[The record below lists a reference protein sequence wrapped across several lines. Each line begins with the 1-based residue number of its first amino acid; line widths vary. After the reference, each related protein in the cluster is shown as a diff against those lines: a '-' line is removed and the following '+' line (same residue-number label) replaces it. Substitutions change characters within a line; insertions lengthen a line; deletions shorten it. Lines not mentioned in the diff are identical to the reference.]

1 MNRFDTLLIANR
13 GEIACR
19 IIESAR
25 KIGLRTV
32 AVYSEAD
39 RGARHV
45 RLADEAVLLGPAPA
59 KESYLKVEALL
70 TAAAATGA
78 GAIHPGYGFLS
89 EDAGFAEAVEAA
101 GLVFVGPTPDQL
113 RIFGTKHTA
122 RDAAR
127 AAGVPM
133 IAGSGLLPDI
143 DAAVLAARDIGF
155 PLMLKATGGGGG
167 IGMTVCRTEDEL
179 TESYPRVA
187 RLAGASFSTAGV
199 FAERYVEHARH
210 VEVQIFGDG
219 DGRVVS
225 LGDRDCSLQRRH
237 QKVLEEAPA
246 PDLPDALRE
255 ELHRSS
261 RALCGSLD
269 YRSAGT
275 VEFVYDPVR
284 QEASFLEVN
293 ARLQVEHP
301 VTEAVTGVDL
311 VEWMLRLAQGGT
323 EAAGVLAGRPDS
335 IPVSGY
341 AVEARLYAEDPARN
355 FQPSSGTV
363 TNAAY
368 PATDGVRVDAWVETG
383 SEVSTNYDP
392 LLAKIITTG
401 TDRNQAFDRLG
412 AALKAT
418 RIDGIETN
426 LGMLR
431 AVTALDVVRDA
442 AHSTG
447 TLNDLGDPEPRITV
461 ERPGLQTSVQD
472 WPGRAGLWQV
482 GVPPSGP
489 MDDLSFR
496 LGNQALGNPEGA
508 PGLEFTMTGPSLH
521 FTHATTVCVA
531 GAPTTLTVDGTDVPA
546 WEPVTVPAGGTLDVG
561 TAEGS
566 GLRGYILFQGGLDVP
581 QYLGSAS
588 TFTLGQFGG
597 HGGRVLRSGD
607 VLRAVAP
614 APAPEATAEDP
625 APAARPAAPGQAGP
639 VPLDSRPVL
648 TSAWEL
654 TVVEGP
660 HGAPEFFQR
669 EDIEDLYAASY
680 EVHFNS
686 ARTGV
691 RLIGPKPRW
700 ARSDGGEAGL
710 HPSNIHDTAY
720 SVGALD
726 FTGDTPILLG
736 PDGPSLGGFVCPV
749 TVVTADRWKL
759 GQLRPGD
766 TVRFVPVEARQAPSA
781 KDLGPGRQLVLPGD
795 AGWSRPAG
803 GAAAS
808 LKSGAALPSAGLN
821 SGRALQPAGIRRGD
835 GDDGVLGRV
844 PEGPGRPAVTYRR
857 SGDDNLLVEYGDM
870 VLDLSLRARVHA
882 LHQHLEELRMPGI
895 VDLTPGIRSL
905 QIKID
910 PTVLPAPRLL
920 GLVQD
925 IEAALPASSELVV
938 PSRTV
943 RLPLSWDDPAT
954 REAIQ
959 RYMAG
964 VRDDAPWCPWNI
976 EFIRRINGLESVND
990 VFDTVF
996 NAEYLVLGLGDVYL
1010 GAPVATPLDPR
1021 HRLVTTKYNPARTW
1035 TPENAVGIGGAYMCI
1050 YGMEGP
1056 GGYQFV
1062 GRTTQVWSRYADS
1075 APFEPG
1081 SPWLLRFFDR
1091 ISWYPVSPEE
1101 LLDLR
1106 ADMAAGRGRGVDIED
1121 GTFSLADHEDFLARN
1136 SESIA
1141 VFREQQAAAF
1151 AVERQAWAD
1160 AGEFDRADAAAAV
1173 VPEPGELVVP
1183 DGGTLVSA
1191 PFAASVWKVDVT
1203 AGEHVVKGQPLV
1215 SLEAMKMETVL
1226 TAPCDGVVQQVLPV
1240 AGSQVVGGEALVV
1253 LGLPVETSAEELSK
1267 EMDTKELDTKELEEA
1282 TL

>member
-1 MNRFDTLLIANR
+1 MTSKNVNTFDTLLVANR

-19 IIESAR
+19 IIESA
-25 KIGLRTV
+25 KKLGLRTV
-32 AVYSEAD
+32 AVFSEAD
-39 RGARHV
+39 RGAKHV

-59 KESYLKVEALL
+59 KESYLRVDALL
-70 TAAAATGA
+70 EAAKSTGA

-89 EDAGFAEAVEAA
+89 EDAAFAEAVEAA
-101 GLVFVGPTPDQL
+101 GLVFVGPTPEQL

-133 IAGSGLLPDI
+133 IAGSGLLEDA
-143 DAAVLAARDIGF
+143 DAAVAASQAIGF

-167 IGMTVCRTEDEL
+167 IGMTVCRSEAEL
-179 TESYPRVA
+179 ADSFPRVA
-187 RLAGASFSTAGV
+187 RLAGASFGTAGV
-199 FAERYVEHARH
+199 FAERYVENARH
-210 VEVQIFGDG
+210 IEVQVFGDG
-219 DGRVVS
+219 GGRVVS

-246 PDLPDALRE
+246 PDLPDALRV
-255 ELHRSS
+255 ELHRTS
-261 RALCGSLD
+261 RALCASLN

-275 VEFVYDPVR
+275 VEFVYDPAR

-311 VEWMLRLAQGGT
+311 VEWMLRLAQGGE
-323 EAAGVLAGRPDS
+323 EARGVLAGLPDGL
-335 IPVSGY
+335 PVSGH
-341 AVEARLYAEDPARN
+341 AVEARVYAEDPARG
-355 FQPSSGTV
+355 FQPSAGTV
-363 TNAAY
+363 TNAEF
-368 PATDGVRVDAWVETG
+368 PATGGVRVDAWVETG
-383 SEVSTNYDP
+383 TDVSTNYDP
-392 LLAKIITTG
+392 LLGKVITSG
-401 TDRNQAFDRLG
+401 ASRSEALDRLSG
-412 AALKAT
+412 ALAGT

-431 AVTALDVVRDA
+431 AVTGMDVVRSVN
-442 AHSTG
+442 HSTS
-447 TLNDLGDPEPRITV
+447 TLDSVGDPEPRITV
-461 ERPGLQTSVQD
+461 DRPGLQTSVQD
-472 WPGRAGLWQV
+472 WPGRTGLWQI

-496 LGNQALGNPEGA
+496 LGNTALGNPEGA
-508 PGLEFTMTGPSLH
+508 PGLEFTMTGPSLV
-521 FTHATTVCVA
+521 FTHATTVCVT
-531 GAPTTLTVDGTDVPA
+531 GAEVTVTVDGTEVPA
-546 WEPVTVPAGGTLDVG
+546 WTPVTVPAGGTLDAG
-561 TAEGS
+561 TAAGK
-566 GLRGYILFQGGLDVP
+566 GLRGYILFQGGLDIP

-597 HGGRVLRSGD
+597 HAGRVLRAGD
-607 VLRAVAP
+607 VLRAVKSDVEGP
-614 APAPEATAEDP
+614 ATA
-625 APAARPAAPGQAGP
+625 P
-639 VPLDSRPVL
+639 VPLDSRPAL
-648 TSAWEL
+648 TSTWEL
-654 TVVEGP
+654 AVTEGP

-669 EDIEDLYAASY
+669 EDIEELYAAEY

-691 RLIGPKPRW
+691 RLTGPKPRW
-700 ARSDGGEAGL
+700 ARTDGGEAGL

-766 TVRFVPVEARQAPSA
+766 KVRFVPIEAAQAPSA
-781 KDLGPGRQLVLPGD
+781 RDLGPGRQLVLPGD
-795 AGWSRPAG
+795 AGWTADISRVAAPA
-803 GAAAS
+803 ARI
-808 LKSGAALPSAGLN
+808 P
-821 SGRALQPAGIRRGD
+821 RGD
-835 GDDGVLGRV
+835 GDDGVLARV
-844 PEGPGRPAVTYRR
+844 PEGPGRPAATYRR
-857 SGDDNLLVEYGDM
+857 SGDDNLLVEYGEM
-870 VLDLSLRARVHA
+870 VLDLGLRARVHA
-882 LHQHLEELRMPGI
+882 LHQHIEQLRIPGI

-905 QIKID
+905 QIKVD
-910 PTVLPAPRLL
+910 PSVLSTNRLL
-920 GLVQD
+920 GMVQEID
-925 IEAALPASSELVV
+925 AALPASSELVV

-954 REAIQ
+954 REAIE

-976 EFIRRINGLESVND
+976 EFIRRINGLDSVND

-1062 GRTTQVWSRYADS
+1062 GRTTQVWSRYADA

-1106 ADMAAGRGRGVDIED
+1106 ADMAAGRGRGVEIEE
-1121 GTFSLADHEDFLARN
+1121 GTFSLAEHGLFLEENR
-1136 SESIA
+1136 ESIA
-1141 VFREQQAAAF
+1141 AFREKQGAAF

-1160 AGEFDRADAAAAV
+1160 AGEFDRADALAATAAPAADEV
-1173 VPEPGELVVP
+1173 AVPE
-1183 DGGTLVSA
+1183 GGSLVSA
-1191 PFAASVWKVDVT
+1191 PFAASVWKVDVAEGDT
-1203 AGEHVVKGQPLV
+1203 VVKGQPLV

-1226 TAPCDGVVQQVLPV
+1226 EAPCDGVVLRVLPA
-1240 AGSQVVGGEALVV
+1240 AGSQVVAGDAVVV
-1253 LGLPVETSAEELSK
+1253 LGGNDLQPAGADTPELGAQ
-1267 EMDTKELDTKELEEA
+1267 ELEGA
-1282 TL
+1282 AV

>member
-1 MNRFDTLLIANR
+1 MNTFDTLLIANR

-25 KIGLRTV
+25 KLGLRTV
-32 AVYSEAD
+32 AVFSEAD
-39 RGARHV
+39 RGAKHV

-59 KESYLKVEALL
+59 KESYLRVDALL
-70 TAAAATGA
+70 EAAKSTGA

-89 EDAGFAEAVEAA
+89 EDAAFAEAVEAA
-101 GLVFVGPTPDQL
+101 GLVFVGPTAEQL

-133 IAGSGLLPDI
+133 IAGSGLLEDV
-143 DAAVLAARDIGF
+143 DAAVAASATIGF

-167 IGMTVCRTEDEL
+167 IGMTVCRDEAEL
-179 TESYPRVA
+179 VESFPRVA
-187 RLAGASFSTAGV
+187 RLAGASFGTAGV
-199 FAERYVEHARH
+199 FAERYVENARH
-210 VEVQIFGDG
+210 IEVQIFGDG
-219 DGRVVS
+219 EGRVVS

-246 PDLPDALRE
+246 PDLPDELRE

-261 RALCGSLD
+261 RALCASLN

-275 VEFVYDPVR
+275 VEFVYDSAR
-284 QEASFLEVN
+284 KEASFLEVN

-311 VEWMLRLAQGGT
+311 VEWMLRLAQGGS
-323 EAAGVLAGRPDS
+323 EASTVLANVPDS
-335 IPVSGY
+335 LPVTGH
-341 AVEARLYAEDPARN
+341 AVEARVYAEDPARG
-355 FQPSSGTV
+355 FQPSAGTV

-368 PATDGVRVDAWVETG
+368 PETEGVRVDAWAETG
-383 SEVSTNYDP
+383 TDVSTNYDP
-392 LLAKIITTG
+392 LLGKIITSAPSR
-401 TDRNQAFDRLG
+401 TDAFNRLA
-412 AALKAT
+412 AALKDT

-426 LGMLR
+426 LGLLR
-431 AVTALDVVRDA
+431 AATALDVVRTVQ
-442 AHSTG
+442 HSTS
-447 TLNDLGDPEPRITV
+447 TLDSVGDPEPRITV
-461 ERPGLQTSVQD
+461 GRPGLQTSVQD
-472 WPGRAGLWQV
+472 WPGRTGLWQI

-496 LGNQALGNPEGA
+496 LGNTALGNPEGA
-508 PGLEFTMTGPSLH
+508 PGLEFTMTGPSLT
-521 FTHATTVCVA
+521 FTHATTVCVT
-531 GAPTTLTVDGTDVPA
+531 GAEVTVTVDGTEVPGWA
-546 WEPVTVPAGGTLDVG
+546 PVTVPAGGTLDVG
-561 TAEGS
+561 TAGS
-566 GLRGYILFQGGLDVP
+566 KGLRGYILFQGGLDLP
-581 QYLGSAS
+581 KYLGSAS
-588 TFTLGQFGG
+588 TFALGQFGG
-597 HGGRVLRSGD
+597 HAGRVLRAGD
-607 VLRAVAP
+607 VLRAVATNAAAGNGTP
-614 APAPEATAEDP
+614 TA
-625 APAARPAAPGQAGP
+625 A
-639 VPLDSRPVL
+639 VPLDSRPAL

-654 TVVEGP
+654 SVVEGP

-669 EDIEDLYAASY
+669 EDIEELYAAEY

-700 ARSDGGEAGL
+700 ARTDGGEAGL

-766 TVRFVPVEARQAPSA
+766 KVRFVPIQASQAPSA
-781 KDLGPGRQLVLPGD
+781 RDLGPGRQLMLPGD
-795 AGWSRPAG
+795 AGWSGDLSTHLPAVTP
-803 GAAAS
+803 AA
-808 LKSGAALPSAGLN
+808 
-821 SGRALQPAGIRRGD
+821 GRTARGD

-857 SGDDNLLVEYGDM
+857 SGDDNLLVEYGEM
-870 VLDLSLRARVHA
+870 VLDLGLRARVHA
-882 LHQHLEELRMPGI
+882 LHQHIEQLRVPGI

-905 QIKID
+905 QIKVD
-910 PTVLPAPRLL
+910 PSVLSTTRLL
-920 GLVQD
+920 DQVQE

-954 REAIQ
+954 REAIE

-976 EFIRRINGLESVND
+976 EFIRRINGLDSVND

-1106 ADMAAGRGRGVDIED
+1106 ADMAAGRGRGVEIED
-1121 GTFSLADHEDFLARN
+1121 GTFSLAEHEEFLAEN
-1136 SESIA
+1136 SQSIA
-1141 VFREQQAAAF
+1141 AFREKQGAAF

-1160 AGEFDRADAAAAV
+1160 AGEFDRAEALAAV
-1173 VPEPGELVVP
+1173 VSPVADEVDVPEGGSLVA
-1183 DGGTLVSA
+1183 A
-1191 PFAASVWKVDVT
+1191 PFAASVWKVDV
-1203 AGEHVVKGQPLV
+1203 AEGDRVAKGQPLV

-1226 TAPCDGVVQQVLPV
+1226 EAPCDGVVLRVLPV
-1240 AGSQVVGGEALVV
+1240 AGSQVVAGEAVVV
-1253 LGLPVETSAEELSK
+1253 LGADDLEQIGAGTP
-1267 EMDTKELDTKELEEA
+1267 ELEEA
-1282 TL
+1282 AV

>member
-1 MNRFDTLLIANR
+1 MTNFDTLLIANR

-25 KIGLRTV
+25 TLGLRTV
-32 AVYSEAD
+32 AVFSEAD
-39 RGARHV
+39 RGAKHV
-45 RLADEAVLLGPAPA
+45 RIADEAILLGPAPA
-59 KESYLKVEALL
+59 KESYLRVDALL
-70 TAAAATGA
+70 EAAKSTGA

-89 EDAGFAEAVEAA
+89 EDAAFAEAVEAA
-101 GLVFVGPTPDQL
+101 GLVFVGPTAEQL

-133 IAGSGLLPDI
+133 IAGSGLLEDVD
-143 DAAVLAARDIGF
+143 DAVAASASIGF

-167 IGMTVCRTEDEL
+167 IGMTVCRNEAEL
-179 TESYPRVA
+179 VDSFPRVA
-187 RLAGASFSTAGV
+187 RLAGASFGTAGV
-199 FAERYVEHARH
+199 FAERYVENARH
-210 VEVQIFGDG
+210 IEVQVFGDG
-219 DGRVVS
+219 EGRVVS

-246 PDLPDALRE
+246 PDLPEELRE

-261 RALCGSLD
+261 RALCASLH

-275 VEFVYDPVR
+275 VEFVYDSAR
-284 QEASFLEVN
+284 REASFLEVN

-311 VEWMLRLAQGGT
+311 VEWMLRLAQGGG
-323 EAAGVLAGRPDS
+323 EATSVLAGVPDS
-335 IPVSGY
+335 LPVSGH
-341 AVEARLYAEDPARN
+341 AVEARVYAEDPARG
-355 FQPSSGTV
+355 FQPSAGTV
-363 TNAAY
+363 TNAVY
-368 PATDGVRVDAWVETG
+368 PQTEGVRVDAWAETG
-383 SEVSTNYDP
+383 TEVSTNYDP
-392 LLAKIITTG
+392 LLGKIITSG
-401 TDRNQAFDRLG
+401 PSRTDAFNRLA
-412 AALKAT
+412 AALKGT

-426 LGMLR
+426 LGLLR
-431 AVTALDVVRDA
+431 AATGLDAVRTVQ
-442 AHSTG
+442 HSTS
-447 TLNDLGDPEPRITV
+447 TLDSVGDPEPRITV
-461 ERPGLQTSVQD
+461 GRPGLQTSVQD
-472 WPGRAGLWQV
+472 WPGRTGLWQI

-496 LGNQALGNPEGA
+496 LGNTALGNPEGA
-508 PGLEFTMTGPSLH
+508 PGLEFTMTGPSLT
-521 FTHATTVCVA
+521 FTHATTVCIT
-531 GAPTTLTVDGTDVPA
+531 GAEVSVTVDGTEAPA
-546 WEPVTVPAGGTLDVG
+546 WTPVTVPAGGTLDVG
-561 TAEGS
+561 TAGS
-566 GLRGYILFQGGLDVP
+566 KGLRGYILFQGGLDIP

-597 HGGRVLRSGD
+597 HAGRVLRAGD
-607 VLRAVAP
+607 VLRAVATNAAAGNETP
-614 APAPEATAEDP
+614 TA
-625 APAARPAAPGQAGP
+625 A
-639 VPLDSRPVL
+639 VPLDSRPAL

-654 TVVEGP
+654 SVVEGP

-669 EDIEDLYAASY
+669 EDIEELYAAEY

-700 ARSDGGEAGL
+700 ARTDGGEAGL

-766 TVRFVPVEARQAPSA
+766 KVRFVPIKASQAPSA
-781 KDLGPGRQLVLPGD
+781 RDLGPGRQLVLPGD
-795 AGWSRPAG
+795 AEWSG
-803 GAAAS
+803 DISSVTAAA
-808 LKSGAALPSAGLN
+808 AAAGT
-821 SGRALQPAGIRRGD
+821 PAARTLRGD
-835 GDDGVLGRV
+835 GDHGVLGRV
-844 PEGPGRPAVTYRR
+844 PEGPGRPAVIYRR
-857 SGDDNLLVEYGDM
+857 SGDDNLLVEYGEM
-870 VLDLSLRARVHA
+870 VLDLGLRARVHA
-882 LHQHLEELRMPGI
+882 LHQHIEQLRVPGI

-905 QIKID
+905 QIKVD
-910 PTVLPAPRLL
+910 PSVLSTKRLL
-920 GLVQD
+920 GLVQE

-954 REAIQ
+954 REAIE

-976 EFIRRINGLESVND
+976 EFIRRINGLDSVND

-1106 ADMAAGRGRGVDIED
+1106 ADMAAGRGRGVEIEE
-1121 GTFSLADHEDFLARN
+1121 GTFSLAEHEVFLAENR
-1136 SESIA
+1136 ESIA
-1141 VFREQQAAAF
+1141 VFREKQGAAF

-1160 AGEFDRADAAAAV
+1160 AGEFDRADALAAV
-1173 VPEPGELVVP
+1173 VVPAADEVEVP
-1183 DGGTLVSA
+1183 DGGSLVAA
-1191 PFAASVWKVDVT
+1191 PFAASVWKVDV
-1203 AGEHVVKGQPLV
+1203 AEGDLVVKGQPLV

-1226 TAPCDGVVQQVLPV
+1226 EAPCDGVVLRVLPV
-1240 AGSQVVGGEALVV
+1240 AGSQVVAGEAVVV
-1253 LGLPVETSAEELSK
+1253 LGGPDVDFELVG
-1267 EMDTKELDTKELEEA
+1267 EAPELEEA
-1282 TL
+1282 AV

>member
-1 MNRFDTLLIANR
+1 MSTFQTQNRFDTLLVANR

-19 IIESAR
+19 IIESA
-25 KIGLRTV
+25 KKLGLRTI
-32 AVYSEAD
+32 AVFSEAD
-39 RGARHV
+39 RGAKHV

-59 KESYLKVEALL
+59 KESYLRVEALL
-70 TAAAATGA
+70 EAAKSTGA

-89 EDAGFAEAVEAA
+89 EDAAFAEAVEAA
-101 GLVFVGPTPDQL
+101 GLVFVGPTAEQL

-133 IAGSGLLPDI
+133 IAGSGLLADVDEAI
-143 DAAVLAARDIGF
+143 TASAAVGF

-167 IGMTVCRTEDEL
+167 IGMTVCRDEAEL
-179 TESYPRVA
+179 AESFPRVA
-187 RLAGASFSTAGV
+187 RLAGASFGTAGV
-199 FAERYVEHARH
+199 FAERYVENARH
-210 VEVQIFGDG
+210 IEVQIFGDG
-219 DGRVVS
+219 EGRVVS

-246 PDLPDALRE
+246 PDLPDELRE

-261 RALCGSLD
+261 RALCTSLN

-275 VEFVYDPVR
+275 VEFVYDSAR
-284 QEASFLEVN
+284 REASFLEVN

-311 VEWMLRLAQGGT
+311 VEWMLRLAQGGS
-323 EAAGVLAGRPDS
+323 EAETVLADVTDS
-335 IPVSGY
+335 LPVSGH
-341 AVEARLYAEDPARN
+341 AVEARVYAEDPARG
-355 FQPSSGTV
+355 FQPSAGTV
-363 TNAAY
+363 TNAVY
-368 PATDGVRVDAWVETG
+368 PASGDVRVDAWAETG
-383 SEVSTNYDP
+383 TEVATNYDP
-392 LLAKIITTG
+392 LLGKIITSGAT
-401 TDRNQAFDRLG
+401 RAEAFDRLA
-412 AALKAT
+412 AALAGT

-431 AVTALDVVRDA
+431 AATTLDVVRRVE
-442 AHSTG
+442 HSTSA
-447 TLNDLGDPEPRITV
+447 LDNVGDPEPRITV
-461 ERPGLQTSVQD
+461 GRPGLQTSVQD
-472 WPGRAGLWQV
+472 WPGRTGLWQI

-496 LGNQALGNPEGA
+496 LGNTALGNAEGA
-508 PGLEFTMTGPSLH
+508 PGLEFTMTGPSLT
-521 FTHATTVCVA
+521 FTHPTTVCIT
-531 GAPTTLTVDGTDVPA
+531 GAEVTVTIDGTEVPTWA
-546 WEPVTVPAGGTLDVG
+546 PVTVPAGGTLDVG
-561 TAEGS
+561 TAGGN
-566 GLRGYILFQGGLDVP
+566 GLRGYILFQGGLDIP

-597 HGGRVLRSGD
+597 HAGRVLRAGD
-607 VLRAVAP
+607 VLRALAP
-614 APAPEATAEDP
+614 AGGDESENVTM
-625 APAARPAAPGQAGP
+625 AA
-639 VPLDSRPVL
+639 VPLDSRPAL
-648 TSAWEL
+648 TSTWEL
-654 TVVEGP
+654 AVAEGP

-669 EDIEDLYAASY
+669 EDIEELYATDY

-700 ARSDGGEAGL
+700 ARTDGGEAGL

-766 TVRFVPVEARQAPSA
+766 KVRFVPIRVSQAPSA
-781 KDLGPGRQLVLPGD
+781 RDLGPGRQLVLPGD
-795 AGWSRPAG
+795 AGWSADIPTVTR
-803 GAAAS
+803 AS
-808 LKSGAALPSAGLN
+808 APSVRTA
-821 SGRALQPAGIRRGD
+821 RGD

-857 SGDDNLLVEYGDM
+857 SGDDNLLVEYGEM
-870 VLDLSLRARVHA
+870 VLDLGLRARVHA
-882 LHQHLEELRMPGI
+882 LHQHIEQLRVPGI

-905 QIKID
+905 QIKVD
-910 PTVLPAPRLL
+910 PSVLSTKRLQD
-920 GLVQD
+920 LVQEV
-925 IEAALPASSELVV
+925 EAALPASSELVV
-938 PSRTV
+938 PSRSV

-954 REAIQ
+954 REAIE

-976 EFIRRINGLESVND
+976 EFIRRINGLDSVND

-1106 ADMAAGRGRGVDIED
+1106 ADMAAGRGRGVEIED
-1121 GTFSLADHEDFLARN
+1121 GTFSLAEHEVFLEENRG
-1136 SESIA
+1136 SITD
-1141 VFREQQAAAF
+1141 FREKQGAAF
-1151 AVERQAWAD
+1151 AGERQAWAD
-1160 AGEFDRADAAAAV
+1160 AGEFDRAEALAAV
-1173 VPEPGELVVP
+1173 VSPVVDEVAVP
-1183 DGGTLVSA
+1183 DGGSLVAA
-1191 PFAASVWKVDVT
+1191 PFAASVWKVDVK
-1203 AGEHVVKGQPLV
+1203 AGDRVVQGQPLV

-1226 TAPCDGVVQQVLPV
+1226 EAPCDGVVVRVLPA
-1240 AGSQVVGGEALVV
+1240 AGSQVVAGEAVVV
-1253 LGLPVETSAEELSK
+1253 LGTVDAETRSVIEAQ
-1267 EMDTKELDTKELEEA
+1267 ELEEA
-1282 TL
+1282 AV

>member
-1 MNRFDTLLIANR
+1 MNSRNENTFDTLLIANR

-25 KIGLRTV
+25 KLGLRTV
-32 AVYSEAD
+32 AVFSEAD
-39 RGARHV
+39 RGAKHV

-59 KESYLKVEALL
+59 KESYLRVDAIL
-70 TAAAATGA
+70 AAAKETGA

-89 EDAGFAEAVEAA
+89 EDAAFAEAVEAA
-101 GLVFVGPTPDQL
+101 GLVFVGPTPEQL

-133 IAGSGLLPDI
+133 IAGSGLLEDV
-143 DAAVLAARDIGF
+143 DAAVAASAAIGF

-167 IGMTVCRTEDEL
+167 IGMTVCRSEAEL
-179 TESYPRVA
+179 VESFPRVA
-187 RLAGASFSTAGV
+187 RLAGASFGTAGV
-199 FAERYVEHARH
+199 FAERYVENARH

-219 DGRVVS
+219 EGRVVS

-246 PDLPDALRE
+246 PDLPDELRE

-261 RALCGSLD
+261 RALCASLN

-275 VEFVYDPVR
+275 VEFVYDSVR

-311 VEWMLRLAQGGT
+311 VEWMLRLAQGGSD
-323 EAAGVLAGRPDS
+323 AQAVLAGVPDS
-335 IPVSGY
+335 LPVAGH
-341 AVEARLYAEDPARN
+341 AVEARVYAEDPARG
-355 FQPSSGTV
+355 FQPSAGTV

-368 PATDGVRVDAWVETG
+368 PTAAEARVDAWVETG
-383 SEVSTNYDP
+383 TDVSTSYDP
-392 LLAKIITTG
+392 LLGKIITSG
-401 TDRNQAFDRLG
+401 ANRADAFDRLA
-412 AALKAT
+412 AALEDT

-431 AVTALDVVRDA
+431 AVSGLDVVRA
-442 AHSTG
+442 VQHSTS
-447 TLNDLGDPEPRITV
+447 TLDNVGDPEPRITV
-461 ERPGLQTSVQD
+461 GRPGLQTSVQD
-472 WPGRAGLWQV
+472 WPGRTGLWQI

-496 LGNQALGNPEGA
+496 LGNTALGNPEGA
-508 PGLEFTMTGPSLH
+508 PGLEFTMTGPSLT
-521 FTHATTVCVA
+521 FTHATTVCVT
-531 GAPTTLTVDGTDVPA
+531 GAEATVTVDGTEVPA
-546 WEPVTVPAGGTLDVG
+546 WTPVTVPAGGTLDAG
-561 TAEGS
+561 TAAGK
-566 GLRGYILFQGGLDVP
+566 GLRGYILFQGGLDIP
-581 QYLGSAS
+581 KYLGSAS

-597 HGGRVLRSGD
+597 HAGRVLRTGD
-607 VLRAVAP
+607 VLRAVKQAAGQEAP
-614 APAPEATAEDP
+614 TA
-625 APAARPAAPGQAGP
+625 A
-639 VPLDSRPVL
+639 VPLDSRPAL
-648 TSAWEL
+648 TSTWEL
-654 TVVEGP
+654 AVAEGP

-669 EDIEDLYAASY
+669 EDIEELYSAEY

-700 ARSDGGEAGL
+700 ARTDGGEAGL

-749 TVVTADRWKL
+749 TVVTAERWKL

-766 TVRFVPVEARQAPSA
+766 KVRFVPIKAGQAPSA

-795 AGWSRPAG
+795 ADWSSNPSM
-803 GAAAS
+803 AATGTS
-808 LKSGAALPSAGLN
+808 RGF
-821 SGRALQPAGIRRGD
+821 RGD

-844 PEGPGRPAVTYRR
+844 PEGSGRPAVTYRR
-857 SGDDNLLVEYGDM
+857 SGDDNLLVEYGEM
-870 VLDLSLRARVHA
+870 VLDLGLRARVHA
-882 LHQHLEELRMPGI
+882 LHQQIEALRVPGV

-905 QIKID
+905 QIKVD
-910 PTVLPAPRLL
+910 PSVLSTARLL
-920 GLVQD
+920 DLVQE

-954 REAIQ
+954 REAIE

-976 EFIRRINGLESVND
+976 EFIRRINGLESVSD

-1106 ADMAAGRGRGVDIED
+1106 ADMAAGRGRGVEIEE
-1121 GTFSLADHEDFLARN
+1121 GTFSLAEHEKFLAEN
-1136 SESIA
+1136 SRSIEA
-1141 VFREQQAAAF
+1141 FREKQGAAF

-1160 AGEFDRADAAAAV
+1160 AGEFDRADALAAV
-1173 VPEPGELVVP
+1173 VTPVVDDVEVP
-1183 DGGTLVSA
+1183 DGGSLVSA
-1191 PFAASVWKVDVT
+1191 PFAASVWKVDVA
-1203 AGEHVVKGQPLV
+1203 AGDRVVKGQPLV

-1226 TAPCDGVVQQVLPV
+1226 EAPCDGVVLRVLPV
-1240 AGSQVVGGEALVV
+1240 AGGQVVAGEAVVV
-1253 LGLPVETSAEELSK
+1253 LGADQPAGLEEL
-1267 EMDTKELDTKELEEA
+1267 ELEEA
-1282 TL
+1282 AV

>member
-59 KESYLKVEALL
+59 KESYLRVEALL
-70 TAAAATGA
+70 SAAAATGA

-101 GLVFVGPTPDQL
+101 GLVFVGPTPEQL

-122 RDAAR
+122 RVAAR

-133 IAGSGLLPDI
+133 IAGSGLLAGVDE
-143 DAAVLAARDIGF
+143 AVLAAREIGF

-179 TESYPRVA
+179 TEGYPRVA
-187 RLAGASFSTAGV
+187 RLADASFSTAGV
-199 FAERYVEHARH
+199 FAERYVEQARH

-219 DGRVVS
+219 EGRVVS

-237 QKVLEEAPA
+237 QKVVEEAPA
-246 PDLPDALRE
+246 PDLPESLRD

-261 RALCGSLD
+261 RALCASLD

-284 QEASFLEVN
+284 EQASFLEVN

-301 VTEAVTGVDL
+301 VTEAITGVDL

-323 EAAGVLAGRPDS
+323 EANSVLAGRTDS
-335 IPVSGY
+335 IPVTGY

-363 TNAAY
+363 TNAVY
-368 PATDGVRVDAWVETG
+368 PAADGVRVDAWVETG

-401 TDRNQAFDRLG
+401 ADRHQAFDRLG
-412 AALKAT
+412 DALKNT

-431 AVTALDVVRDA
+431 AVTGLDAVRSA
-442 AHSTG
+442 EHFTG
-447 TLNDLGDPEPRITV
+447 TLDELGDAEPRITV

-472 WPGRAGLWQV
+472 WPGRVGLWQV

-496 LGNQALGNPEGA
+496 LGNQALGNAEGA
-508 PGLEFTMTGPSLH
+508 PGLEFTMTGPSLRFSH
-521 FTHATTVCVA
+521 STTVCVT
-531 GAPTTLTVDGTDVPA
+531 GADVVVTVDGTEISA
-546 WEPVTVPAGGTLDVG
+546 WEPVTVPAGGTLDIG

-597 HGGRVLRSGD
+597 HGGRVLRAGD
-607 VLRAVAP
+607 VLRAATVDADDAP
-614 APAPEATAEDP
+614 AVAL
-625 APAARPAAPGQAGP
+625 GGSGLAGR
-639 VPLDSRPVL
+639 VPLDSRPAL
-648 TSAWEL
+648 TSEWEL

-669 EDIEDLYAASY
+669 EDIEDLYSVSY

-700 ARSDGGEAGL
+700 AREDGGEAGL

-749 TVVTADRWKL
+749 TVVSADRWKL

-766 TVRFVPVEARQAPSA
+766 TVRFVPVEASRAPSP
-781 KDLGPGRQLVLPGD
+781 KDLGPARQLVLPGD
-795 AGWSRPAG
+795 HDWA
-803 GAAAS
+803 
-808 LKSGAALPSAGLN
+808 SGAVSAPGL
-821 SGRALQPAGIRRGD
+821 RRGD

-844 PEGPGRPAVTYRR
+844 PHAPGRPAVTYRR

-882 LHQHLEELRMPGI
+882 LHQHIEGLRLPGI

-905 QIKID
+905 QIKVD
-910 PTVLPAPRLL
+910 PSVLPTPKLL
-920 GLVQD
+920 GLVQEV
-925 IEAALPASSELVV
+925 EAALPASSELVV

-976 EFIRRINGLESVND
+976 EFIRRINGLDSVNE

-1075 APFEPG
+1075 APFEAG

-1106 ADMAAGRGRGVDIED
+1106 ADMAAGRGRGVEIEE
-1121 GTFSLADHEDFLARN
+1121 GIFSLADHEDFLARN
-1136 SESIA
+1136 SDSIE
-1141 VFREQQAAAF
+1141 VFRAKQAAAF

-1173 VPEPGELVVP
+1173 VPIAEGLVVP
-1183 DGGTLVSA
+1183 EGGTLVAA
-1191 PFAASVWKVDVT
+1191 PFAASVWKVDV
-1203 AGEHVVKGQPLV
+1203 APGDRVAKDQPLV

-1226 TAPCDGVVQQVLPV
+1226 VAPCDGVVQQVLPV
-1240 AGSQVVGGEALVV
+1240 AGSQVVQGEALVV
-1253 LGLPVETSAEELSK
+1253 IAPPADQNATGHSDVDS
-1267 EMDTKELDTKELEEA
+1267 DELEEA
-1282 TL
+1282 AA